1 MIRSV
6 VNRRLQVNQ
15 RETGDNAAIKRFSN
29 AFLNGRDKFLRHNAA
44 SDFIF
49 KLKSLAA
56 LLRLNANPNMPVLSA
71 STRLLNIFSF
81 SLGFLTDCFFVS
93 NLRTSDVS
101 LNFKLALHAIHD
113 NFKMK
118 LAHAGNNRLQSFFVG
133 LNAKS
138 WVFFR

>member
-71 STRLLNIFSF
+71 STALLNIFSF
-81 SLGFLTDCFFVS
+81 SLGLFTNCFLVRD
-93 NLRTSDVS
+93 LRAHDIS

-118 LAHAGNNRLQSFFVG
+118 LANSRNNRLQSF
-133 LNAKS
+133 
-138 WVFFR
+138 